1 MTYTYVVLEIPKQ
14 AYDFIHAKL
23 TLANYHHAI
32 HYRGAE
38 EVCDLSGIAVQAEAL
53 SDDLTTRAARLHDA
67 VHEVTALT
75 TVAGPLRTIG
85 WAPEEAIPILAA
97 ALQHESHA
105 KC

>member
-75 TVAGPLRTIG
+75 TGDDPLGTIC
-85 WAPEEAIPILAA
+85 WAPGGAIPIRASA
-97 ALQHESHA
+97 PQRGAQA
-105 KC
+105 K